1 MIYLAGVYF
10 YSIWITIH
18 CDSWSK
24 KLFDIYDLEQRGD
37 VDDEE
42 EEEGDEE
49 EENEAEDAAEE
60 GESELN
66 EEEAKESEI
75 EMEIEVEVDDD
86 DQIIPGGKNIKY
98 YILLIAGINT
108 VVNIVFEWVIMR
120 LINNCYENIQ
130 IKKYKKEIENEKRL
144 KESNK
149 NEEEIKDVKIYKYQ
163 RVYYYDR
170 RKRMKANV

>member
-1 MIYLAGVYF
+1 MLAIDQFLQILLNIPLVLVSEHGLG
-10 YSIWITIH
+10 I
-18 CDSWSK
+18 
-24 KLFDIYDLEQRGD
+24 EQC
-37 VDDEE
+37 
-42 EEEGDEE
+42 
-49 EENEAEDAAEE
+49 ENEAEDAAEE

-66 EEEAKESEI
+66 EEEAKESET
-75 EMEIEVEVDDD
+75 EIEVEVDDD
-86 DQIIPGGKNIKY
+86 DQIIPGGKNMKY
-98 YILLIAGINT
+98 YILIIAGVNT

-144 KESNK
+144 KGSNK